1 MKLTRYLYKGPQSA
15 ATLRLAEPGEL
26 LEVQLMPG
34 SSVGLPADHEYVHV
48 LLALKH
54 LELLPEG
61 SVETDALNAPEVPQ
75 STDAVISTAKKGG
88 KA

>member
-15 ATLRLAEPGEL
+15 ATLRLAEPGKL

-34 SSVGLPADHEYVHV
+34 ATVELPADHEYVHV
-48 LLALKH
+48 LLELKH
-54 LELLPEG
+54 LELLP
-61 SVETDALNAPEVPQ
+61 DASAGAQEVSP
-75 STDAVISTAKKGG
+75 STDAVITTAKKGG

>member
-15 ATLRLAEPGEL
+15 ATLRVGDKGEL

-34 SSVGLPADHEYVHV
+34 APVDLPAEHEYVQV
-48 LLALKH
+48 LLELKH
-54 LELLPEG
+54 LELLPDAEG
-61 SVETDALNAPEVPQ
+61 AQGVPP
-75 STDAVISTAKKGG
+75 STDAVTTAKKGA

>member
-15 ATLRLAEPGEL
+15 ATLRLAETNKL

-34 SSVGLPADHEYVHV
+34 APVNLPADHEYVQV

-54 LELLPEG
+54 LELLPDAEG
-61 SVETDALNAPEVPQ
+61 AQEVPP
-75 STDAVISTAKKGG
+75 SIDAVVTTAKKGA

>member
-1 MKLTRYLYKGPQSA
+1 MKLNRYLYKGPQSA
-15 ATLRLAEPGEL
+15 ATLRLVEPGKL

-34 SSVGLPADHEYVHV
+34 KRVDLPADHEYVHV

-54 LELLPEG
+54 LELLP
-61 SVETDALNAPEVPQ
+61 DPAADAPEVPQ
-75 STDAVISTAKKGG
+75 TTDAVIATAKKGG

>member
-15 ATLRLAEPGEL
+15 ATLRLAEPSKL

-34 SSVGLPADHEYVHV
+34 EPVNLPTDHEYVQV

-54 LELLPEG
+54 LELLP
-61 SVETDALNAPEVPQ
+61 DAAADAPEVPQ
-75 STDAVISTAKKGG
+75 STDAVITTAKKGG